1 MSPAEPSWDLYGA
14 FLAVMRTGSL
24 SAAARALDVAQP
36 TVRRQIEQLESQLGV
51 VLFTRAPNGLVPTE
65 LALATLPYA
74 ESIAASARALVR
86 AVSSPTE
93 ADRGTV
99 RVTCSEVV
107 GAEVLPPMLAAL
119 RVAHPRLQI
128 ELVATNRTED
138 LLRRDADVAVRMA
151 EPTQAGLV
159 RRCAGRVE
167 LGLFATRAYLAAHA
181 APTSL
186 AGLVPDHALVGADGS
201 RAIIDAL
208 AAAGLVTT
216 PRDYAFRSD
225 SDVAKL
231 AAVRAGLGIGVCQL
245 PLSRR
250 PVPLVRVLPAL
261 AFHLDV
267 WVVMHEDL
275 RAVRRVRLVFEL
287 LVAQL
292 GAYATQARAT
302 RPAAKARP
310 PGTRGSR
317 SPKGSPT
324 SAPKQA
330 G

>member
-1 MSPAEPSWDLYGA
+1 MSQAEPSWDLYGA

-24 SAAARALDVAQP
+24 SAAARALGVAQP

-65 LALATLPYA
+65 LARATLPYA

-86 AVSSPTE
+86 AVSSPTD

-99 RVTCSEVV
+99 RVTCSEIV
-107 GAEVLPPMLAAL
+107 GAEVLPPMLAPL
-119 RVAHPRLQI
+119 LVAHPRLQI

-138 LLRRDADVAVRMA
+138 LLRRDADVAVRMT

-167 LGLFATRAYLAAHA
+167 IGLFATKEYLAARA

-186 AGLVPDHALVGADGS
+186 AELVPDHVLIGADSS
-201 RAIIDAL
+201 RAMIDAL

-216 PRDYAFRSD
+216 PRHYAFRSD
-225 SDVAKL
+225 SDLAQL
-231 AAVRAGLGIGVCQL
+231 AAVRAGLGIGVCQV
-245 PLSRR
+245 PLSRC

-261 AFHLDV
+261 AYHLDI

-275 RAVRRVRLVFEL
+275 RAVRRVRLVFEHL
-287 LVAQL
+287 IAQL
-292 GAYATQARAT
+292 GAYAAQARDSRPVAAT
-302 RPAAKARP
+302 ARP
-310 PGTRGSR
+310 PGTRERPR
-317 SPKGSPT
+317 SGGAARIRS
-324 SAPKQA
+324 
-330 G
+330 